1 MKINKAVI
9 PAAGLG
15 TRFFP
20 ITKSVPKEL
29 LPILDRPALHYVVAE
44 ALDAGI
50 TEIIIITSP
59 GKEGIEHYFNCNPI
73 FEQHLEKNGDEN
85 LLLEMRRLC
94 SMADF
99 RFVTQHDAL
108 GLGHAVLVAKDMV
121 GYEPFAV
128 MLPDDIVRNEQG
140 LLSQLID
147 AGRDLNGGMVA
158 VERVSWED
166 VWKYGVIDS
175 VEIYDKH
182 YKVRD
187 LVEKPTPSNAPSN
200 LAIVGRYILPPE
212 IFGHLERT
220 NPGANGEIQLTDG
233 LVGLLG
239 HQELYAYEFE
249 GFRYD
254 CGTPI
259 GLLKASLGF
268 GLSEG
273 KSHLDVRGML
283 NDLNHTEVDID

>member
-166 VWKYGVIDS
+166 VGKYGVIDS

>member
-99 RFVTQHDAL
+99 RFVTQHDPL

-166 VWKYGVIDS
+166 VGKYGVIDS

-187 LVEKPTPSNAPSN
+187 LVEKPIPSNAPSN
-200 LAIVGRYILPPE
+200 LAVVGRYILPPE

-273 KSHLDVRGML
+273 KSQLDVRGML

>member
-73 FEQHLEKNGDEN
+73 FEQHLEKSGDEN

-99 RFVTQHDAL
+99 RFVTQHDPL

-187 LVEKPTPSNAPSN
+187 LVEKPIPSNAPSN
-200 LAIVGRYILPPE
+200 LAVVGRYILPPE

-259 GLLKASLGF
+259 
-268 GLSEG
+268 
-273 KSHLDVRGML
+273 
-283 NDLNHTEVDID
+283 

>member
-99 RFVTQHDAL
+99 RFVTQHDPL

-158 VERVSWED
+158 AERVSWED
-166 VWKYGVIDS
+166 VGKYGVIDS

-187 LVEKPTPSNAPSN
+187 LVEKPIPSNAPSN
-200 LAIVGRYILPPE
+200 LAVVGRYILPPE

>member
-59 GKEGIEHYFNCNPI
+59 GKESIEHYFNCNPI

-166 VWKYGVIDS
+166 VGKYGVIDS

-187 LVEKPTPSNAPSN
+187 LVEKPIPSNAPSN
-200 LAIVGRYILPPE
+200 LAVVGRYILPPE

-273 KSHLDVRGML
+273 KSHLDVRRML

>member
-99 RFVTQHDAL
+99 RFVTQHDPL

-166 VWKYGVIDS
+166 VGKYGVIDS

-187 LVEKPTPSNAPSN
+187 LVEKPIPSNAPSN
-200 LAIVGRYILPPE
+200 LAVVGRYILPPE

>member
-20 ITKSVPKEL
+20 VTKSVPKEL
-29 LPILDRPALHYVVAE
+29 LPILDRPVLHYVVAE

-59 GKEGIEHYFNCNPI
+59 GKEAIEHYFNCNPI
-73 FEQHLEKNGDEN
+73 FEQHLEKNGDER

-121 GYEPFAV
+121 GCEPFAV
-128 MLPDDIVRNEQG
+128 MLPDDIVRNKQG
-140 LLSQLID
+140 LLSQLLD

-166 VWKYGVIDS
+166 VGKYGIIDS

-187 LVEKPTPSNAPSN
+187 LVEKPMRSNAPSN

-220 NPGANGEIQLTDG
+220 YPGANGEIQLTDG
-233 LVGLLG
+233 LVGLLA

-273 KSHLDVRGML
+273 KSHLNVRGML
-283 NDLNHTEVDID
+283 NDLNSTEIDID

>member
-50 TEIIIITSP
+50 PEIIIITSP

-94 SMADF
+94 SMAEF
-99 RFVTQHDAL
+99 RFVTQHDPL

-166 VWKYGVIDS
+166 VGKYGVIDS

-273 KSHLDVRGML
+273 KSHLDVRRML

>member
-1 MKINKAVI
+1 MEIKKAVI

-29 LPILDRPALHYVVAE
+29 LPILDKPALHYVVAE

-50 TEIIIITSP
+50 TEIIIVTSP
-59 GKEGIEHYFNCNPI
+59 GKEAIEHYFNCSPN
-73 FEQHLEKNGDEN
+73 FEEHLEKNGDES
-85 LLLEMRRLC
+85 LLLEMRRLS

-99 RFVTQHDAL
+99 RFVTQYDAL

-121 GYEPFAV
+121 GCEPFAV
-128 MLPDDIVRNEQG
+128 MLPDDIVRNEPG
-140 LLSQLID
+140 LLSQLFD
-147 AGRDLNGGMVA
+147 ASQDLNGGILA
-158 VERVSWED
+158 VEQVSWED
-166 VWKYGVIDS
+166 VGRYGVIDP

-182 YKVRD
+182 YKIRN
-187 LVEKPTPSNAPSN
+187 LVEKPMPSKAPSN
-200 LAIVGRYILPPE
+200 LAVVGRYILPPE

-220 NPGANGEIQLTDG
+220 DPGANGEIQLTDG
-233 LVGLLG
+233 LVGLLAE
-239 HQELYAYEFE
+239 QELYACEFE

-268 GLSEG
+268 GLSHG
-273 KSHLDVRGML
+273 KSHLNVRGML
-283 NDLNHTEVDID
+283 KDLISAEVDLD

>member
-1 MKINKAVI
+1 MEIKKAVI

-121 GYEPFAV
+121 GHEPFAV
-128 MLPDDIVRNEQG
+128 MLPDDIVRTEQG
-140 LLSQLID
+140 LLSQLVD
-147 AGRDLNGGMVA
+147 AGQDLNGGMVA

-166 VWKYGVIDS
+166 VGKYGIIDS

-187 LVEKPTPSNAPSN
+187 LVEKPIPSNAPSN
-200 LAIVGRYILPPE
+200 LAVVGRYILPPE

-220 NPGANGEIQLTDG
+220 NPGVNGEIQLTDG

-273 KSHLDVRGML
+273 QSHLDVRGML

>member
-59 GKEGIEHYFNCNPI
+59 GKEGIEHYFNCNTI
-73 FEQHLEKNGDEN
+73 FEQHLEKSGDEN

-239 HQELYAYEFE
+239 HQEFYAYEFD

-283 NDLNHTEVDID
+283 NDLNDTEVDID

>member
-166 VWKYGVIDS
+166 VGKYGVIDS

-187 LVEKPTPSNAPSN
+187 LVEKPIPSNAPSN
-200 LAIVGRYILPPE
+200 LAVVGRYILPPE